1 MKRFIQS
8 AVLVAATAL
17 AWSGASA
24 HTVLDKSEAP
34 ANSYQRLSFMV
45 PHGCE
50 GSPTLNVRIQIP
62 DGVVG
67 VKPQPKPGWE
77 LTIVRGTL
85 KTPYVDHGKT
95 ITEGVTEVKWTGKL
109 LDAHMDDFAMNAKL
123 PDKAGET
130 LYFATV
136 QECEKGVH
144 RWIEIPAAGKS
155 RNDLK
160 QPAPA
165 LKLSPKKAAH

>member
-1 MKRFIQS
+1 MNRYIRS
-8 AVLVAATAL
+8 AALVAATAL
-17 AWSGASA
+17 ACSAATA

-34 ANSYQRLSFMV
+34 ADSYQRLSFTV
-45 PHGCE
+45 PHGCD
-50 GSPTLNVRIQIP
+50 GSPTVNLRIQIP

-77 LTIVRGTL
+77 LTIVRGPL
-85 KTPYVDHGKT
+85 KTPWVSHGKT

-109 LDAHMDDFAMNAKL
+109 LDAHMDDFAMNVKL
-123 PDKAGET
+123 PDKPGET
-130 LYFATV
+130 LYFAAV

-155 RNDLK
+155 RDDLK
-160 QPAPA
+160 EPAPA
-165 LKLSPKKAAH
+165 LKLLPKKSAH